1 MSLPGPIETLSKRP
15 RVLLPVLLAAGVALA
30 ACAGQQAPVPED
42 HFYRLKVAAPKA
54 PLAQP
59 RFKGTLEVQRMIADG
74 VIAGRPIVYSEA
86 GKELEV
92 LEYHYHFWTEPPIVL
107 LMDQLVTYLRAANMA
122 ETVVTAEMRANA
134 DYAVSGKIK
143 RLEQVRG
150 ANPRAIVEVELAL
163 LKKPEGKILFVRNY
177 IDDQAADGE
186 DVASAVQAMNTALG
200 RIYARFA
207 ADISK

>member
-1 MSLPGPIETLSKRP
+1 MSFSSPGALVGVMLSAG
-15 RVLLPVLLAAGVALA
+15 LLLT
-30 ACAGQQAPVPED
+30 ACGGTQAPVPED

-54 PLAQP
+54 PRAQP
-59 RFKGTLEVQRMIADG
+59 RFNGTLEVQRMIADG

-122 ETVVTAEMRANA
+122 ETVVSAAMRADA

-150 ANPRAIVEVELAL
+150 AKTRAIVEVELAL
-163 LKKPEGKILFVRNY
+163 LKKPDGKILFVRNY
-177 IDDQAADGE
+177 IDSEAASGE
-186 DVASAVQAMNTALG
+186 DVAAAVQAMNTALG
-200 RIYARFA
+200 RIYARFT